1 MNIFCSSDYTL
12 HSLPFL
18 FSVTL
23 LNSIYKYLIVKLL
36 WGNLIN
42 YQLSAS
48 TSWQSVQKMNSPPYI
63 LKKILKN
70 LCIFLFH
77 SWKGWRFL
85 FAYDKLLGGLSD
97 INVLIKPVGMSMSQR
112 ITEILHFW
120 DEDMQKQLQVEKKNS
135 GSSRDDL
142 MISICYGN
150 AVLCKD
156 LLLVD
161 WNTLFASFLVYL
173 RLCIL

>member
-1 MNIFCSSDYTL
+1 M
-12 HSLPFL
+12 
-18 FSVTL
+18 
-23 LNSIYKYLIVKLL
+23 
-36 WGNLIN
+36 
-42 YQLSAS
+42 
-48 TSWQSVQKMNSPPYI
+48 
-63 LKKILKN
+63 
-70 LCIFLFH
+70 
-77 SWKGWRFL
+77 

-161 WNTLFASFLVYL
+161 
-173 RLCIL
+173 